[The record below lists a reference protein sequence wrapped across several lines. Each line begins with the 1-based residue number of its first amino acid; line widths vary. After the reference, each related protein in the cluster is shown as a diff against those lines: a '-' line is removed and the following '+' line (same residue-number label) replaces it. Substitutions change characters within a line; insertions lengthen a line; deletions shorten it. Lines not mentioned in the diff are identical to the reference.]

1 MVGTERRGI
10 GRWISKTLFF
20 MILIAGA
27 LTMVI
32 PFLWSLSTALKPLG
46 EALAYPPIWIPH
58 PLLWKNF
65 VTTWH
70 IVPMARWF
78 YNSFFVAVV
87 VVLGNLVFDSLAG
100 YALARI
106 RFRGN
111 GFIFIA
117 VVSMLMIPF
126 QAIMLP
132 VYIVI
137 RDMGLINTHWGMIL
151 PTIVSAMGV
160 FLMRQAFSAI
170 PQEIDEAAL
179 IDGAGRWRM
188 FWQIAMPMVRPS
200 LLTLALISFMGSW
213 NNFLLPLLVANSP
226 NVWTLPLG
234 IVMFQQQY
242 YTNWPYLMAAAV
254 MATIPVAILFLVFQ
268 RWFVQGISTTGIR

>member
-10 GRWISKTLFF
+10 GRWISKALFL

-46 EALAYPPIWIPH
+46 EALVYPPIWIPH

-111 GFIFIA
+111 GFIFLA

-132 VYIVI
+132 VYILI

>member
-1 MVGTERRGI
+1 MVGSERRGI
-10 GRWISKTLFF
+10 GRWISRTMFLI
-20 MILIAGA
+20 ILTAGA

-46 EALAYPPIWIPH
+46 EALVYPPQWIPH
-58 PLLWKNF
+58 PFLWKNF
-65 VTTWH
+65 ITTWH

-78 YNSFFVAVV
+78 YNSFFVAFI
-87 VVLGNLVFDSLAG
+87 VVLGNLVFDSMAG

-111 GFIFIA
+111 GIIFIA

-132 VYIVI
+132 VYILLK
-137 RDMGLINTHWGMIL
+137 DMSLINTHWGMIL

-160 FLMRQAFSAI
+160 FLMRQAFSGI
-170 PQEIDEAAL
+170 PEEIDEAAL
-179 IDGAGRWRM
+179 IDGASRWRM
-188 FWQIAMPMVRPS
+188 FWQIAMPMVKPN

-213 NNFLLPLLVANSP
+213 NNFLLPLLVANKP
-226 NVWTLPLG
+226 QMWTLPLG

-254 MATIPVAILFLVFQ
+254 MATIPIAILFLVFQ

>member
-1 MVGTERRGI
+1 MVGSQRGA
-10 GRWISKTLFF
+10 GRTISRILFLL
-20 MILIAGA
+20 ILTAGA
-27 LTMVI
+27 LIMVI
-32 PFLWSLSTALKPLG
+32 PFVWSLSTSLKPLG
-46 EALAYPPIWIPH
+46 QALAFPPVWVPH
-58 PLLWKNF
+58 PVLWKNYI
-65 VTTWH
+65 TTWK

-78 YNSFFVAVV
+78 FNSFFVAIV
-87 VVLGNLVFDSLAG
+87 VVLGNLLFDSLAG

-106 RFRGN
+106 RFRGRS
-111 GFIFIA
+111 FVFMAI
-117 VVSMLMIPF
+117 VSMLMIPF

-132 VYIVI
+132 VYILL
-137 RDMGLINTHWGMIL
+137 RDLGLINTHWGMIL
-151 PTIVSAMGV
+151 PAIVSAMGV

-188 FWQIAMPMVRPS
+188 FWQIALPMVRPS
-200 LLTLALISFMGSW
+200 LLTLALMSFMGSW

-226 NVWTLPLG
+226 QVWTLPLG
-234 IVMFQQQY
+234 MVMFQQQY

-254 MATIPVAILFLVFQ
+254 MATIPIAVLFLAFQ

>member
-10 GRWISKTLFF
+10 GRWISKALFL

-46 EALAYPPIWIPH
+46 EALVYPPIWIPH

-111 GFIFIA
+111 GFIFLA

-132 VYIVI
+132 VYILI

-254 MATIPVAILFLVFQ
+254 MATIPVAILFLAFQ

>member
-10 GRWISKTLFF
+10 GRWISKTLFL

-46 EALAYPPIWIPH
+46 EALVYPPIWIPH

-132 VYIVI
+132 VYILI

-254 MATIPVAILFLVFQ
+254 MATIPVAILFLAFQ